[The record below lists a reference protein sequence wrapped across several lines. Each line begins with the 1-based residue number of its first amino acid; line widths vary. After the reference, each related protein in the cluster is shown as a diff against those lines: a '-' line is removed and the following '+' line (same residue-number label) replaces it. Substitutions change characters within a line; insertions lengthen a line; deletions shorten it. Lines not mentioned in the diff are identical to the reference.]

1 MKHLNAPTYYPE
13 SAPVKQRQTQT
24 GCRGKFRQNP
34 THAKSLFYYIYLK
47 PKRMNKFIEVTY
59 KQSKRIINIQH
70 IVEAVKIDD
79 KRVSI
84 SLINGTE
91 LTVEVSYNELKNTVE
106 TYDL

>member
-1 MKHLNAPTYYPE
+1 
-13 SAPVKQRQTQT
+13 
-24 GCRGKFRQNP
+24 
-34 THAKSLFYYIYLK
+34 
-47 PKRMNKFIEVTY
+47 MNKFIEVTY